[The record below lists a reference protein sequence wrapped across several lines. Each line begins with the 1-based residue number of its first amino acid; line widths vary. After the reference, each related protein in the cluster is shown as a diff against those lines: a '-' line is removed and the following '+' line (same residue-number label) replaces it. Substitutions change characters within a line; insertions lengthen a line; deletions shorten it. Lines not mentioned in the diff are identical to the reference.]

1 MAMKIDH
8 IGIAVESIEKVAQ
21 FYKDL
26 ELDICHTEEVKDQQV
41 KASMIMI
48 GESRIE
54 LLESLSPEGPIGKF
68 IAKKGPSIH
77 HIAIEVQNLEAKLK
91 ELEEKGYSLIDKTPR
106 MGAGGNK
113 IAFVHPKSSGGVL
126 IELCEKCK

>member
-1 MAMKIDH
+1 MKIDH

-26 ELDICHTEEVKDQQV
+26 ELDICHTEEVKDLQV

-91 ELEEKGYSLIDKTPR
+91 ELEEKGYYLIDKTPR

>member
-1 MAMKIDH
+1 MKIDH
-8 IGIAVESIEKVAQ
+8 IGIALDSIDRVSQ

-26 ELDICHTEEVKDQQV
+26 NLTIAHIEEVNDQQV
-41 KASMIMI
+41 RAAIIEI

-68 IAKKGPSIH
+68 ISKKGPGIH
-77 HIAIEVQNLEAKLK
+77 HIAIEVENLEEKLK
-91 ELEEKGYSLIDKTPR
+91 ELEKKGYSLIDKTPR
-106 MGAGGNK
+106 MGAQGNK
-113 IAFVHPKSSGGVL
+113 IAFLHPKSSGGVL

>member
-8 IGIAVESIEKVAQ
+8 IGVAVESIEKIAQ
-21 FYKDL
+21 FYKDIGL
-26 ELDICHTEEVKDQQV
+26 EICHTEEVKDQQV
-41 KASMIMI
+41 KAAMIKV

-54 LLESLSPEGPIGKF
+54 LLETLSPEGPIGKF
-68 IAKKGPSIH
+68 LTKKGPSIH
-77 HIAIEVQNLEAKLK
+77 HLAIEVTNLEAKLK
-91 ELEEKGYSLIDKTPR
+91 ELQEKGYALIDNSPR

-113 IAFVHPKSSGGVL
+113 IAFIHPKSSGGIL